1 MNIRII
7 VSLVAVLLFAG
18 SAVADGTG
26 GRLVEV
32 NGKVWIQTPGADET
46 IARAGLTLTPGTK
59 ILTGPEGKAEISL
72 EDGSIII
79 VQQNSSMVLSGIKRQ
94 KKKKTSIL
102 IFFGRIWNKVSIAVG
117 GRAGY
122 EVNTPIVVC
131 GVRGTEF
138 ETAVAD
144 DGSVRVRVDEGTVDV
159 TGDGEDKT
167 VNKDQEIDADTDG
180 VGKIRSA
187 KEKADWEKWRNEKRE
202 RLKTN
207 GRSIMDDVKSRI
219 MVRKQKLESLRARQK
234 DIEKKRKLALKR
246 AQEGDQDAIK
256 ELRQYNQE
264 LAAIADEIADL
275 GDAAGC
281 QFGLVDHFGDL
292 ATDPRFQMIDGKYV
306 EAEAA
311 SMRRIKAMFDQMIE
325 EGTDISLEAME
336 KMLDEMSDGQR
347 GSLKFQ
353 KGSSKDDL
361 FGDQKKE

>member
-7 VSLVAVLLFAG
+7 VSLMAVLLFAG
-18 SAVADGTG
+18 PAVADGTG

-32 NGKVWIQTPGADET
+32 NGKVWIQAPEADKT
-46 IARAGLTLTPGTK
+46 IARAGISLAPGTK
-59 ILTGPEGKAEISL
+59 ILTGPDGKAEISL
-72 EDGSIII
+72 EDGSIIV

-102 IFFGRIWNKVSIAVG
+102 IFFGRIWNKVSTAVG

-144 DGSVRVRVDEGTVDV
+144 DGSVRVRVDEGTVNV
-159 TGDGEDKT
+159 TGDGKDKT
-167 VNKDQEIDADTDG
+167 VNKDQEIDADTEG
-180 VGKIRSA
+180 MGKIRSA
-187 KEKADWEKWRNEKRE
+187 KEKADWEKWQNEKRE

-207 GRSIMDDVKSRI
+207 GRSIMDNVKSRI
-219 MVRKQKLESLRARQK
+219 MVRKEKLEVLRARQK
-234 DIEKKRKLALKR
+234 DIEEKRKLALKR
-246 AQEGDQDAIK
+246 AQEGDQGAIEEIRRYNE
-256 ELRQYNQE
+256 ELV
-264 LAAIADEIADL
+264 AIADEIADL

-281 QFGLVDHFGDL
+281 QFGLVDHFADL

-311 SMRRIKAMFDQMIE
+311 SMLRIKAMFDKMIK
-325 EGTDISLEAME
+325 EGTDISMEAME

-347 GSLKFQ
+347 GSLKFE
-353 KGSSKDDL
+353 KGSSKEDL
-361 FGDQKKE
+361 FGNENKE

>member
-7 VSLVAVLLFAG
+7 VSLMALMLFAG
-18 SAVADGTG
+18 SALADGTG
-26 GRLVEV
+26 GHLIEV
-32 NGKVWIQTPGADET
+32 NGKVWIQAPEADKK
-46 IARAGLTLTPGTK
+46 IARAGITLAPGTK
-59 ILTGPEGKAEISL
+59 ILTGLDGKAEISL
-72 EDGSIII
+72 QDGSIIV

-102 IFFGRIWNKVSIAVG
+102 IFFGRIWNKVSRAVG

-144 DGSVRVRVDEGTVDV
+144 DGSVRVKVSEGTVSV
-159 TGDGEDKT
+159 QGDGKDKT
-167 VNKDQEIDADTDG
+167 IKKDQELDADTDG
-180 VGKIRSA
+180 VGKIRTT
-187 KEKADWEKWRNEKRE
+187 KEKADWEMWQNQKRE
-202 RLKTN
+202 RLKTQ
-207 GRSIMDDVKSRI
+207 GRSIMDNVKSRI
-219 MVRKQKLESLRARQK
+219 MVRKERLEALRARQK
-234 DIEKKRKLALKR
+234 DIEKKRELAIKR
-246 AQEGDQDAIK
+246 AKEGDQGAIDEIRRYNE
-256 ELRQYNQE
+256 EL
-264 LAAIADEIADL
+264 LAIADDIADL

-281 QFGLVDHFGDL
+281 QFGLVDHFGDM

-311 SMRRIKAMFDQMIE
+311 SMRRIKAMFDKMIE

-353 KGSSKDDL
+353 KGSSKEDL

>member
-7 VSLVAVLLFAG
+7 VSLMAILLFAG
-18 SAVADGTG
+18 SALADGTS

-32 NGKVWIQTPGADET
+32 NGKVWIQAPEASKT
-46 IARAGLTLTPGTK
+46 IARAGITLAPGTK
-59 ILTGPEGKAEISL
+59 ILTGPDGKAEISL
-72 EDGSIII
+72 EDGSIIV

-102 IFFGRIWNKVSIAVG
+102 IFFGRIWNKVSSAVG

-144 DGSVRVRVDEGTVDV
+144 DGSVRVIVNEGTVNV
-159 TGDGEDKT
+159 KGDKKDKT
-167 VNKDQEIDADTDG
+167 VSKNQEIDADTDG

-187 KEKADWEKWRNEKRE
+187 KEKADWEKWQNEKRE
-202 RLKTN
+202 RMKTN
-207 GRSIMDDVKSRI
+207 GRSIMDNVKSRI
-219 MVRKQKLESLRARQK
+219 MARKEKLEDLRARQK
-234 DIEKKRKLALKR
+234 DIEEKRKLALKR
-246 AQEGDQDAIK
+246 AQNGDQDAIEEIRRYNE
-256 ELRQYNQE
+256 ELI
-264 LAAIADEIADL
+264 AIADEIADL
-275 GDAAGC
+275 GDAAGS
-281 QFGLVDHFGDL
+281 QFGIVNHFADL

-311 SMRRIKAMFDQMIE
+311 SMGRIKAMFDKMIK
-325 EGTDISLEAME
+325 EGTDISMEAME

-347 GSLKFQ
+347 GSLKFE

-361 FGDQKKE
+361 FRDQNKE

>member
-7 VSLVAVLLFAG
+7 VSLMAVLLFAEP
-18 SAVADGTG
+18 AVADGTG
-26 GRLVEV
+26 GRLIEV
-32 NGKVWIQTPGADET
+32 NGKVFIQAPGADKT
-46 IARAGLTLTPGTK
+46 AARAGITLAPGTK
-59 ILTGPEGKAEISL
+59 ILTGPHGKAEISL
-72 EDGSIII
+72 EDGSIIV

-102 IFFGRIWNKVSIAVG
+102 IFFGRIWNKVSRAVG

-144 DGSVRVRVDEGTVDV
+144 DGSVRVRVDEGAVSV
-159 TGDGEDKT
+159 KGDGKETT
-167 VNKDQEIDADTDG
+167 VNKKQEIDADTDG
-180 VGKIRSA
+180 VGKISSA
-187 KEKADWEKWRNEKRE
+187 KEKADWEKWQKRKRK
-202 RLKTN
+202 RLKTQ
-207 GRSIMDDVKSRI
+207 GRSIMDNVKNRI
-219 MVRKQKLESLRARQK
+219 MDRKEKLEALRARQK
-234 DIEKKRKLALKR
+234 DIEAKRQLALKR
-246 AQEGDQDAIK
+246 AQEGDQGAVEEIRRYNE
-256 ELRQYNQE
+256 ELI
-264 LAAIADEIADL
+264 AIADEIADL

-281 QFGLVDHFGDL
+281 QFGLVDHFADL

-311 SMRRIKAMFDQMIE
+311 SMRRIKAMFDKMIE
-325 EGTDISLEAME
+325 EGTDISLKAME
-336 KMLDEMSDGQR
+336 KMLDEMSGGQR

>member
-7 VSLVAVLLFAG
+7 VFLMAVLLFTG
-18 SAVADGTG
+18 PAVADGTG

-46 IARAGLTLTPGTK
+46 IARAGLTLAPGTK

-144 DGSVRVRVDEGTVDV
+144 DGSVRVRVDEGTVGV

-187 KEKADWEKWRNEKRE
+187 KEKADWEKWQNEKRE

-256 ELRQYNQE
+256 EIRQYNQE

>member
-1 MNIRII
+1 VNIRII
-7 VSLVAVLLFAG
+7 VSLVAILLFAG

-46 IARAGLTLTPGTK
+46 IARAGLTLAPGTK

-144 DGSVRVRVDEGTVDV
+144 DGSVRVRVDEGTVGV
-159 TGDGEDKT
+159 AGDGEDKT

-219 MVRKQKLESLRARQK
+219 MIRKQKLESLRARQK
-234 DIEKKRKLALKR
+234 DIEEKRKLALKR
-246 AQEGDQDAIK
+246 AQEGDQDAIQ
-256 ELRQYNQE
+256 EIRQYNQE
-264 LAAIADEIADL
+264 LATIADEIADL

-347 GSLKFQ
+347 GSLKFE

>member
-7 VSLVAVLLFAG
+7 VTLMVVLLFAG
-18 SAVADGTG
+18 SAAADGTG
-26 GRLVEV
+26 GHLIEV
-32 NGKVWIQTPGADET
+32 NGKVWIQAPGADKK
-46 IARAGLTLTPGTK
+46 IARSGITLAPGTK
-59 ILTGPEGKAEISL
+59 ILTGPDGKAEVSL
-72 EDGSIII
+72 DDGSIVV

-102 IFFGRIWNKVSIAVG
+102 IFFGRIWNKVSKAVG

-144 DGSVRVRVDEGTVDV
+144 DGSVRVKVDEGTVGV
-159 TGDGEDKT
+159 TGDGTDKT
-167 VNKDQEIDADTDG
+167 VNKDQEIDADTEG
-180 VGKIRSA
+180 VGKVRSA
-187 KEKADWEKWRNEKRE
+187 EEKADWEKWQNEKRE
-202 RLKTN
+202 RLKTQ
-207 GRSIMDDVKSRI
+207 GRSIMDNVKNRI
-219 MVRKQKLESLRARQK
+219 MARKEKLEALRAQQK
-234 DIEKKRKLALKR
+234 NIEEKRKLAIKR
-246 AQEGDQDAIK
+246 AKEGDQGAID
-256 ELRQYNQE
+256 EIRQYNKE
-264 LAAIADEIADL
+264 LLAIADEIADL

-292 ATDPRFQMIDGKYV
+292 AIDPRFQMIDGKYV

-311 SMRRIKAMFDQMIE
+311 SMRRIKAMFDKMIE

-336 KMLDEMSDGQR
+336 KMLDEMSEGQR

>member
-7 VSLVAVLLFAG
+7 VSLMAVLLFVG

-32 NGKVWIQTPGADET
+32 NGKVWIQTPGVDKT
-46 IARAGLTLTPGTK
+46 IARAGITLAPGTK
-59 ILTGPEGKAEISL
+59 ILTGPDGKAEISL

-102 IFFGRIWNKVSIAVG
+102 IFFGRIWNKVSRAVG

-144 DGSVRVRVDEGTVDV
+144 DGSVRVRVDEGMVSV
-159 TGDGEDKT
+159 KGDGKDKT
-167 VNKDQEIDADTDG
+167 VTYNQEIDADTDG

-187 KEKADWEKWRNEKRE
+187 KEKADWEKWQNEKRE

-207 GRSIMDDVKSRI
+207 GRSIMDNVKSRI
-219 MVRKQKLESLRARQK
+219 MVRKEKLEAFRARQK
-234 DIEKKRKLALKR
+234 DIEEKRKLALKR
-246 AQEGDQDAIK
+246 AQEGDQGAIEEIRRYNE
-256 ELRQYNQE
+256 ELV
-264 LAAIADEIADL
+264 AIADEIADL
-275 GDAAGC
+275 GDAASC
-281 QFGLVDHFGDL
+281 QFGLVDHFADL

-311 SMRRIKAMFDQMIE
+311 SMLRIKAMFDKMIE
-325 EGTDISLEAME
+325 EGTDISMEAME

-347 GSLKFQ
+347 GSLKFD

-361 FGDQKKE
+361 FGKPE

>member
-7 VSLVAVLLFAG
+7 VFLVAVLLFAG
-18 SAVADGTG
+18 PAMADGTG

-32 NGKVWIQTPGADET
+32 NGKVWIQAPEADKT
-46 IARAGLTLTPGTK
+46 IARAGISLAPGTK
-59 ILTGPEGKAEISL
+59 ILTGSDGKAEISL
-72 EDGSIII
+72 EDGSIIV

-102 IFFGRIWNKVSIAVG
+102 IFFGRIWNKVSSAVG

-138 ETAVAD
+138 EIAVGD
-144 DGSVRVRVDEGTVDV
+144 DGSVRVRVDEGTVSV
-159 TGDGEDKT
+159 KGDGKDKT

-187 KEKADWEKWRNEKRE
+187 KEKADWEKWQNEKRE

-219 MVRKQKLESLRARQK
+219 MVRKEKLEALRARQK
-234 DIEKKRKLALKR
+234 DIEEKRKLALKR
-246 AQEGDQDAIK
+246 AQGGDQGAIEEIRRYNE
-256 ELRQYNQE
+256 ELV
-264 LAAIADEIADL
+264 AIADEIADL

-281 QFGLVDHFGDL
+281 QFGLVDHFADL
-292 ATDPRFQMIDGKYV
+292 ATDPRFQMIDDKYV

-311 SMRRIKAMFDQMIE
+311 SMRRIKAMFDKMIK
-325 EGTDISLEAME
+325 EGTDISMEAME
-336 KMLDEMSDGQR
+336 KMLDEMSNGQK
-347 GSLKFQ
+347 GSLKFE
-353 KGSSKDDL
+353 KGSSKEDL
-361 FGDQKKE
+361 FGKPE